1 MNEARFT
8 LVPFENPNGSQ
19 SWRLSGWL
27 NGVRIRRN
35 FPTRE
40 EAAAAKAS
48 IEIQA
53 LHATSGL
60 RMVATT
66 LTQDQQRE
74 AEALFRRLEGKSQ
87 PLSFYVDYALTNYIE
102 PEQRKPL
109 QDAIREYVAA
119 KEHEFQ
125 QGYISRPQF
134 KRIDWELARLWRR
147 FQSGRIDEIT
157 STKLIAFLEE
167 GRYTLKTYNNR
178 RGVYSTFFKY
188 AFHRGWIAENPILR
202 VPSHRMRK
210 ARGMATTFSA
220 AQARQLMAHFE
231 TFEDGR
237 WIPYFA
243 LCLFA
248 GIRPGVPDGEIT
260 KITPDAVRLDAG
272 FIHITSHTS
281 KVREPRKIAI
291 QPNLAAWLRAYPLTK
306 YPVVVA
312 DFKKRRQQFKDRFKL
327 THDVMR
333 HTFISMFVAK
343 FRSIGEAALQAGNSE
358 NIIRKH
364 YLDLKSKEEAE
375 EFFGIMPSLSP
386 ANRAS
391 DSKIITL
398 DSGLRSPVENVG

>member
-1 MNEARFT
+1 MNETKFT
-8 LVPFENPNGSQ
+8 VIPHENPNGTQ

-35 FPTRE
+35 FRTRE
-40 EAAAAKAS
+40 EAAAEKAS
-48 IEIQA
+48 IEIKA

-60 RMVATT
+60 RMIATT
-66 LTQDQQRE
+66 LTQDQLRE
-74 AEALFRRLEGKSQ
+74 AEALFRRLESKSQ
-87 PLSFYVDYALTNYIE
+87 PISFYVDYALANYLE

-109 QDAIREYVAA
+109 QAAIREYVAA
-119 KEHEFQ
+119 KEQEYQ
-125 QGYISRPQF
+125 QGYISRPQY

-147 FQSGRIDEIT
+147 FQTGRLDEIT
-157 STKLIAFLEE
+157 STKLISFLEE
-167 GRYTLKTYNNR
+167 GRYTMKTYNNR

-220 AQARQLMAHFE
+220 DQARELMAYFE
-231 TFEDGR
+231 TFEEGR

-291 QPNLAAWLRAYPLTK
+291 QPNLAAWLRAYPLSK

-312 DFKKRRQQFKDRFKL
+312 DFKKRREQFKDRFKL

-375 EFFGIMPSLSP
+375 EFFGILPSACP
-386 ANRAS
+386 AHRDS
-391 DSKIITL
+391 DGKIITVNP
-398 DSGLRSPVENVG
+398 GLPAPVENVG